1 MQKVYIET
9 TIPSYIVSK
18 TSRDIVVAAQQEIT
32 REWWESERY
41 LYDLFVSEAVVAEC
55 SQGDELLVGKRLEI
69 IDDIAILPIT
79 EESLKL
85 SDEYCVL
92 LGIPEKS
99 RIDSLHLALVVVH
112 EIDYLLTWNCRHL
125 AHGEVRLKVHYYNTS
140 MSLFEPV
147 ILTPLEL
154 MRRY

>member
-79 EESLKL
+79 EESIKL